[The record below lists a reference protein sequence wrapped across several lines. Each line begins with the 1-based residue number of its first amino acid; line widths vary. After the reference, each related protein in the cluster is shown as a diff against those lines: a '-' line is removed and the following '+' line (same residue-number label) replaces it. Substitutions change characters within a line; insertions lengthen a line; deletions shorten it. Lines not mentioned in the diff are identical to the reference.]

1 MIPPKYKFYVGRAC
15 TNITFT
21 ANSSIDLNTGNTIQ
35 ATDAHSSNKVKADG
49 NAVFINLISNTGYNS
64 ICFYDSNY
72 NYIGYEA
79 LLVNK
84 TVISLPSGASYFALR
99 FSDNDSNFMAA
110 KDTQFIHTVSSVV
123 PHYKELSKKY
133 AKENGQEFFRTSIE
147 GKIKVFGNDYK
158 LINNFNIEG
167 SLTFVITKQYNDS
180 NTWLEYYKGTFSKT
194 DCKFDHEKKSC
205 EIKTTAIDQY
215 TNILNKYENAYDL
228 IKLTPEITRISL
240 HKRSLMQV
248 YIRGANSITNLFGGI
263 YWESDINEAVDDFN
277 ELKSHYH
284 FAYITS
290 GNEFYISDS
299 SIAEVNGVYA
309 GTNGKWYNTKGYTC
323 YADEISEIALGIK
336 RYKIKIKRNSDNV
349 VIYQVADATNNRE
362 NYDISISQE
371 MELVNPNNSD
381 DKCTIKSPFVYDV
394 FQRLLCDIDSITDT
408 DGTKNTYD
416 LPSDDFVTDN
426 RNYKK
431 CIGLVGGIFICTAE
445 TTDEPTRYGIN
456 DYGKYFTS
464 NFVPVETG
472 ISRLLPL
479 SRNSW
484 ANASLW
490 YSYNIFYK
498 QFEVKLRKQYT
509 LRDCYSIASTIKA
522 LLKQIDPSIKHEAT
536 SEYSRFLYDT
546 SVPIPMHRFYV
557 FITQKSNVL
566 KGNYDQAAQKAEI
579 TFKNLM
585 DMLSKCFR
593 CYWYIEDNK
602 FKIEHIS
609 FFMNGGSYSGVPSSQ
624 LDFTEIKDQFNKRPL
639 SYFQSEIE
647 YDKAELNHRYEFSWM
662 DDVTSLFSGVS
673 IDVNSNYVQQDKTE
687 EISVNDFSSD
697 IDYMLFNPN
706 GFSSDGFALMCA
718 TKNGSSYE
726 LPIIETTLIDEDGNE
741 YSAVAQNWYAS
752 WVYLLRFYMYDMPAW
767 SISNGVIQD
776 LYVRGIKKCV
786 KHTIELPIEKEL
798 NLLKLIKTNIGDGKI
813 EDISVNM
820 NTNQAKIQLAYEPV

>member
-1 MIPPKYKFYVGRAC
+1 MIPPKYNFYVGRAC

-21 ANSSIDLNTGNTIQ
+21 ANSSIDLSTGNTIQ
-35 ATDAHSSNKVKADG
+35 AIDTHSSNKVKANGD
-49 NAVFINLISNTGYNS
+49 AVFINLISNTAYNS
-64 ICFYDSNY
+64 ICFYDSSY

-79 LLVNK
+79 LLANK
-84 TVISLPSGASYFALR
+84 TVISLPAGASYFALR
-99 FSDNDSNFMAA
+99 FADRDSNFMAA
-110 KDTQFIHTVSSVV
+110 KDTQFIHVVSSVV
-123 PHYKELSKKY
+123 PHYKELNKKY
-133 AKENGQEFFRTSIE
+133 TKENGQEFFRPSIE
-147 GKIKVFGNDYK
+147 GKIKVFSSDYE
-158 LINNFNIEG
+158 LINSFNIED
-167 SLTFVITKQYNDS
+167 SLTFVITKYNNSS
-180 NTWLEYYKGTFSKT
+180 NSWLEYYKGVFSKT

-205 EIKTTAIDQY
+205 ELKTTAIDQY
-215 TNILNKYENAYDL
+215 TNILNKYEDKYDL
-228 IKLTPEITRISL
+228 IKLTPEITRVSL

-263 YWESDINEAVDDFN
+263 YWESDINEAIDNFN
-277 ELKSHYH
+277 ELTSHYH

-299 SIAEVNGVYA
+299 STAEVNGVYA
-309 GTNGKWYNTKGYTC
+309 GTKGTWHNTSGYTC
-323 YADEISEIALGIK
+323 YADEISEPIAGI
-336 RYKIKIKRNSDNV
+336 RTYKIKIKRNSDNAV
-349 VIYQVADATNNRE
+349 VYQAGSATNSRE

-371 MELVNPNNSD
+371 IELVNPNNSS

-394 FQRLLCDIDSITDT
+394 FQRLLCDVDSVADSE
-408 DGTKNTYD
+408 GTKDTYD
-416 LPSDDFVTDN
+416 LPADDFVTDN

-445 TTDEPTRYGIN
+445 TTDKPTRYGIN

-490 YSYNIFYK
+490 YSYNWYYRL
-498 QFEVKLRKQYT
+498 FEIRLRKQYM
-509 LRDCYSIASTIKA
+509 LRDCYSIASAIKA
-522 LLKQIDPSIKHEAT
+522 LLKQIDPSIKHEAN
-536 SEYSRFLYDT
+536 SDYSKFLYDT
-546 SVPIPMHRFYV
+546 STPISMDRFYI
-557 FITQKSNVL
+557 FITQKTNVL

-579 TFKNLM
+579 SFKSLM

-602 FKIEHIS
+602 LKIEHIS
-609 FFMNGGSYSGVPSSQ
+609 FFMNGGSYSEVPSTQ
-624 LDFTEIKDQFNKRPL
+624 LDFTVLKDQFNKRRV

-647 YDKAELNHRYEFSWM
+647 YDKTELSRRYEFSWM

-687 EISVNDFSSD
+687 EISVSDFSSD

-718 TKNGSSYE
+718 IKNGSSYE
-726 LPIIETTLIDEDGNE
+726 LPIISATLIDEDGNS
-741 YSAVAQNWYAS
+741 YDITAQNWYAS
-752 WVYLLRFYMYDMPAW
+752 WIYLLRFYMYDMPAW
-767 SISNGVIQD
+767 SISNDVAQD
-776 LYVRGIKKCV
+776 LYVQGIKKCV

-798 NLLKLIKTNIGDGKI
+798 DVLKLIKTNIGNGKI
-813 EDISVNM
+813 GDISVNM
-820 NTNQAKIQLAYEPV
+820 NTNQAKIQLMYEPV